1 MGQQHHPNQSS
12 RDNNMNDER
21 VKKARQDSDRDQK
34 HGMPG
39 TFKNDPD
46 GKPEKSKSQDDSR
59 H

>member
-1 MGQQHHPNQSS
+1 MGQQHHPNQNS
-12 RDNNMNDER
+12 RHDMNDGR
-21 VKKARQDSDRDQK
+21 AKKAQQDSDRDQK

-46 GKPEKSKSQDDSR
+46 GKPEKSKSQDSNR